1 MSLPTEANVSA
12 ALRSLTETDVEYGQL
27 IARVKALEHQAK
39 TIKALVF
46 LEAIGTVAEREAKAN
61 SSGTFRA
68 FVEDYQNAVADREI
82 MGAKRKTHE
91 LVIDVWRSCNANRR
105 QGNI

>member
-12 ALRSLTETDVEYGQL
+12 ALHSLTETDVEYGQL
-27 IARVKALEHQAK
+27 IARVKALEHQVK

-46 LEAIGTVAEREAKAN
+46 LEAVGT
-61 SSGTFRA
+61 
-68 FVEDYQNAVADREI
+68 VEDYQNAVADREI